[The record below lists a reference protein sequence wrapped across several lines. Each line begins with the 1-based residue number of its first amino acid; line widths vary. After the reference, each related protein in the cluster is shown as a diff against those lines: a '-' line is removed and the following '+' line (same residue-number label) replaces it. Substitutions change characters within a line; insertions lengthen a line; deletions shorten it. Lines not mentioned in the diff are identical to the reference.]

1 MYGERGGFLK
11 YNIITIILVAFFI
24 YPIIKGFLF
33 KYSSKALKNTINS
46 IFGSIA
52 LILSI
57 IITSKNIGK
66 VFNLNNIG
74 KFDKFYSYIPQK
86 ILELARENPLITRII
101 VTIFFILLIQGIIIL
116 IFYIFNSIIFYP
128 LLNLMDENLKG
139 KSNITRRICG
149 AVFQLPKSICYIILI
164 TFLLT
169 ITGMFNRNENYLK
182 ALEDSELYTLISE
195 KVVKPITKS
204 DIVRSLP
211 TVVNDSLKIIVE
223 NDDVS
228 KKIDNNILE
237 DYLEKKVTVYY
248 NGITLDDGIKS
259 NDTIKNK
266 TLTITNSK
274 SSTYDKAYSIYE
286 WIGKNIDYDDGK
298 ANDVINNS
306 KDVKS
311 GAIEAFKT
319 GRGVCFDYACLFVA
333 MCRESNIKVRMVIGE
348 GFNGKEW
355 VNHSWNEFYDDD
367 NNRWIN
373 VDSTFYSGGN
383 YFNNSDFS
391 NDHRNTQVVGEW

>member
-128 LLNLMDENLKG
+128 LLNLIDENLKR
-139 KSNITRRICG
+139 KSNITRRLCG

-237 DYLEKKVTVYY
+237 NYLEKKVTVYY
-248 NGITLDDGIKS
+248 NGITLDEGIKS
-259 NDTIKNK
+259 NDTIRNK
-266 TLTITNSK
+266 TLSITNGK
-274 SSTYDKAYSIYE
+274 SSIYDKAYSIYE

-355 VNHSWNEFYDDD
+355 VNHSWNEFYDDA

>member
-128 LLNLMDENLKG
+128 LLNLIDENLKR
-139 KSNITRRICG
+139 KSNITRRLCG

-259 NDTIKNK
+259 NDTIRNK
-266 TLTITNSK
+266 TLSITNGK

-355 VNHSWNEFYDDD
+355 VNHSWNEFYDDA

>member
-1 MYGERGGFLK
+1 
-11 YNIITIILVAFFI
+11 
-24 YPIIKGFLF
+24 
-33 KYSSKALKNTINS
+33 
-46 IFGSIA
+46 
-52 LILSI
+52 
-57 IITSKNIGK
+57 
-66 VFNLNNIG
+66 
-74 KFDKFYSYIPQK
+74 
-86 ILELARENPLITRII
+86 
-101 VTIFFILLIQGIIIL
+101 
-116 IFYIFNSIIFYP
+116 
-128 LLNLMDENLKG
+128 
-139 KSNITRRICG
+139 
-149 AVFQLPKSICYIILI
+149 
-164 TFLLT
+164 
-169 ITGMFNRNENYLK
+169 MFNRNENYLK

-259 NDTIKNK
+259 NDTIRNK
-266 TLTITNSK
+266 TLSITNGK

-355 VNHSWNEFYDDD
+355 VNHSWNEFYDDA